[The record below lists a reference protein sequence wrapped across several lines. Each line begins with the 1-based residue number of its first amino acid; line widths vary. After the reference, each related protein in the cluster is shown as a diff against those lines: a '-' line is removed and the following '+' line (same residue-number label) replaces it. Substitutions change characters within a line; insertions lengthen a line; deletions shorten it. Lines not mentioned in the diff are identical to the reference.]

1 MPKILKEEI
10 AKPLAEVVISNIRMN
25 NPDFSDAQIRAVL
38 NYAAKMTTPFVKK
51 AAPVAVQEA
60 APVAVQEAAPVA
72 VQEAQAI
79 EQPAEEPVAQES
91 VKEFLEDE
99 NIEPSTNTYL

>member
-60 APVAVQEAAPVA
+60 
-72 VQEAQAI
+72 QAI